1 MVLTPAAAERISA
14 LTPTLTPRPR
24 FHVTRKLVGVPKWPL
39 VLLTA
44 VYTINVSDQ
53 FLLSSMFP
61 LLKREFDLSDTALG
75 ILSGSYLISVTL
87 GTVPFGALAD
97 RYSRTRIIAWGTA
110 FWGITMIFT
119 GMASGFVML
128 LLGRMVLGLWDPC
141 DNPTS
146 QSLLADYYPVNQRS
160 KVMGIYQMGQLTG
173 FFLLPIGGL
182 MGQAWGW
189 RATFYFFAL
198 PAFVVA
204 LLSWRLQEPVRGVQE
219 RRHQRLQSDERTVIA
234 SRFQSLPIVDAYK
247 HILRCRSYTASLVSS
262 AVGSLFF
269 GGIGVWTPT
278 FLIRY
283 HDLDIAEATT
293 AISVVA
299 VGGLVGV
306 LTAGNLADFLT
317 HSGYLS
323 ARIGVAGIARLISA
337 PLFFAA
343 FWVSYT
349 PLMLLLLSFGALFLV
364 AAIPPLNAARV
375 DVLHP
380 DLRGRGTSLDA
391 VTQSLASAASP
402 VIYGI
407 IADASDLRTAYMTL
421 IPLVALAGLILM
433 TFALASYQRD
443 EQAVQA
449 MVRRD
454 HDRHVARLAGDGQEP
469 GEPVQQAT
477 ASAGA
482 ESGAGTGEPEAQPD
496 AAASSEG
503 TEPLL
508 RIEALDFS
516 YGPIQVL
523 FGIDMTIPQGGCHA
537 LVGRNGVGKT
547 TLLANIGGLLHAQS
561 GQMFLRDQDLVGI
574 PPEQRARLGI
584 TLMAAG
590 QSIFPSLS
598 VRDNL
603 WFGGYHFAG
612 TEDLVD
618 ERLERGPRGVPRP
631 RPEARSA
638 SRNPLRRR
646 AADGGPRPRPG
657 GRPRPAAD
665 RRTES
670 RPGSDRDRGA
680 PRGGGAHRRS
690 GHDDPAR
697 GAVDRGGAVGGRHGA
712 VHGPG
717 PGERTRARL
726 RPRCRRS
733 WRSGCWR
740 ATNEHPSCGLRT
752 RHRRRACWAGPGERV
767 RARHRRGCWT
777 PVRRRPDGCW
787 DRGGTSGPGVRSSGC
802 SSPRASWWVW
812 CWASAT
818 STTGRSS
825 TWESRGSGSRD

>member
-1 MVLTPAAAERISA
+1 MVLTPAAVERISA
-14 LTPTLTPRPR
+14 LTPSLTPRPK
-24 FHVTRKLVGVPKWPL
+24 FHVTRKLVGVAKWPL

-61 LLKREFDLSDTALG
+61 LLKREFGMSDTALG

-87 GTVPFGALAD
+87 GTVPFGSLAD

-110 FWGITMIFT
+110 AWGITMIFT
-119 GMASGFVML
+119 GLASGFFML

-160 KVMGIYQMGQLTG
+160 KVMGIYQTGQLTG

-189 RATFYFFAL
+189 RATFFFFAL

-204 LLSWRLQEPVRGVQE
+204 LLSWRLPEPVRGIQE
-219 RRHQRLQSDERTVIA
+219 RRHQRLETDESTVIA
-234 SRFQSLPIVDAYK
+234 SQYQSLPVMAAYQ

-283 HDLDIAEATT
+283 HDLDVAEATT
-293 AISVVA
+293 ALSVVA

-317 HSGYLS
+317 HSGYTS
-323 ARIGVAGIARLISA
+323 ARIGVAGICRLISA
-337 PLFFAA
+337 PLFMAA
-343 FWVSYT
+343 FLVGYT
-349 PLMLLLLSFGALFLV
+349 PLMLVLLAFGALFLV

-402 VIYGI
+402 VIYGV
-407 IADASDLRTAYMTL
+407 IADASDLRTAYVLL
-421 IPLVALAGLILM
+421 IPLAALAGLILM
-433 TFALASYQRD
+433 TFALASYRRD

-449 MVRRD
+449 MVR
-454 HDRHVARLAGDGQEP
+454 HEHGLHVARLAAAAEHP
-469 GEPVQQAT
+469 AET
-477 ASAGA
+477 AGA
-482 ESGAGTGEPEAQPD
+482 DQSAPAVSAQAESAAADADDPEPRPEA
-496 AAASSEG
+496 AAFAPG
-503 TEPLL
+503 AEPLL
-508 RIEALDFS
+508 QIEALDFS

-523 FGIDMTIPQGGCHA
+523 FGIDLTVPQGGCHA

-561 GQMFLRDQDLVGI
+561 GQMFFRGQDLVGI
-574 PPEQRARLGI
+574 PPEQRAKLGI

-603 WFGGYHFAG
+603 WFGAYPFAG
-612 TEDLVD
+612 SQSLVTA
-618 ERLERGPRGVPRP
+618 RLGEVLDVFPALGPRLDQRAGTLSGGEQQMVALGRALVAGPDLLLIDELSLGLAPTVTVELLKVVERIAGLGTTILLVEQSIGV
-631 RPEARSA
+631 ALSV
-638 SRNPLRRR
+638 
-646 AADGGPRPRPG
+646 ADSVFFMDR
-657 GRPRPAAD
+657 GRVSELGPAAD
-665 RRTES
+665 L
-670 RPGSDRDRGA
+670 DADA
-680 PRGGGAHRRS
+680 LAHR
-690 GHDDPAR
+690 
-697 GAVDRGGAVGGRHGA
+697 
-712 VHGPG
+712 
-717 PGERTRARL
+717 L
-726 RPRCRRS
+726 
-733 WRSGCWR
+733 
-740 ATNEHPSCGLRT
+740 L
-752 RHRRRACWAGPGERV
+752 
-767 RARHRRGCWT
+767 
-777 PVRRRPDGCW
+777 
-787 DRGGTSGPGVRSSGC
+787 
-802 SSPRASWWVW
+802 
-812 CWASAT
+812 
-818 STTGRSS
+818 
-825 TWESRGSGSRD
+825 ESHE

>member
-14 LTPTLTPRPR
+14 LTPALTPRPK

-61 LLKREFDLSDTALG
+61 LLKREFGLSDTALG

-119 GMASGFVML
+119 GMASGFIML

-189 RATFYFFAL
+189 RATFFFFAL
-198 PAFVVA
+198 PAFAVA
-204 LLSWRLQEPVRGVQE
+204 LLSWRLPEPVRGIQE
-219 RRHQRLQSDERTVIA
+219 RRHQRLEADERTVIA
-234 SRFQSLPIVDAYK
+234 SRYQNITVVDAYK
-247 HILRCRSYTASLVSS
+247 VILRCRSYTASLVSS
-262 AVGSLFF
+262 TVGSLFF

-283 HDLDIAEATT
+283 HDLDVAEATT
-293 AISVVA
+293 ALSLVA

-317 HSGYLS
+317 HSGYTS

-337 PLFFAA
+337 PLFIAA
-343 FWVSYT
+343 FLVSYT
-349 PLMLLLLSFGALFLV
+349 PLMLVLLSFGALFLV

-421 IPLVALAGLILM
+421 IPLAAVAGLILI
-433 TFALASYQRD
+433 TFALASYRRD

-449 MVRRD
+449 MVREE
-454 HDRHVARLAGDGQEP
+454 HTLHVARLAEA
-469 GEPVQQAT
+469 GETAGRAATGPPT
-477 ASAGA
+477 ASGA
-482 ESGAGTGEPEAQPD
+482 APTGESETDAPVAGTA
-496 AAASSEG
+496 
-503 TEPLL
+503 EPLL
-508 RIEALDFS
+508 RIESLDFS

-523 FGIDMTIPQGGCHA
+523 FGVDMTLPEGGCHA

-547 TLLANIGGLLHAQS
+547 TLLANVGGLLHAQS
-561 GQMFLRDQDLVGI
+561 GQMFFRDQDLVGI
-574 PPEQRARLGI
+574 PPEQRAKLGI

-598 VRDNL
+598 VSDNL
-603 WFGGYHFAG
+603 WFGAYPFAG
-612 TEDLVD
+612 SQSLVTERMDEVLDVFPALGRRLDQRAGTLSGGEQQMVALGRALVAGPDLLLID
-618 ERLERGPRGVPRP
+618 ELSLGLAPTVTVELLEVVERISALGTTILLVEQSIGV
-631 RPEARSA
+631 ALSV
-638 SRNPLRRR
+638 
-646 AADGGPRPRPG
+646 AD
-657 GRPRPAAD
+657 
-665 RRTES
+665 S
-670 RPGSDRDRGA
+670 VFFMDRG
-680 PRGGGAHRRS
+680 RVS
-690 GHDDPAR
+690 DL
-697 GAVDRGGAVGGRHGA
+697 
-712 VHGPG
+712 GP
-717 PGERTRARL
+717 
-726 RPRCRRS
+726 
-733 WRSGCWR
+733 
-740 ATNEHPSCGLRT
+740 
-752 RHRRRACWAGPGERV
+752 
-767 RARHRRGCWT
+767 
-777 PVRRRPDGCW
+777 
-787 DRGGTSGPGVRSSGC
+787 
-802 SSPRASWWVW
+802 
-812 CWASAT
+812 ASALDADALAL
-818 STTGRSS
+818 RLL
-825 TWESRGSGSRD
+825 ESHE

>member
-1 MVLTPAAAERISA
+1 MVLTPAAVERVSA
-14 LTPTLTPRPR
+14 LTPTLTPRPK

-61 LLKREFDLSDTALG
+61 LLKREFGLSDTALG

-110 FWGITMIFT
+110 FWGVTMIFT
-119 GMASGFVML
+119 GMAGGFVML

-204 LLSWRLQEPVRGVQE
+204 LLSWRLPEPVRGVQE
-219 RRHQRLQSDERTVIA
+219 RRHQRLESDESTVIA
-234 SRFQSLPIVDAYK
+234 SRYQNFPIVEAYK

-283 HDLDIAEATT
+283 HDLDIAEATA

-337 PLFFAA
+337 PLFLAA
-343 FWVSYT
+343 FLVSYT

-407 IADASDLRTAYMTL
+407 IADASDLRTAYITL

-433 TFALASYQRD
+433 TFALASYRRD

-449 MVRRD
+449 MVR
-454 HDRHVARLAGDGQEP
+454 HEHSLHVARLAAASEEPGQPVAVAEPEPSPGAATDEPEPERQEP
-469 GEPVQQAT
+469 
-477 ASAGA
+477 ASPG
-482 ESGAGTGEPEAQPD
+482 D
-496 AAASSEG
+496 A
-503 TEPLL
+503 EPLL
-508 RIEALDFS
+508 KIESLDFS
-516 YGPIQVL
+516 YGSIQVL
-523 FGIDMTIPQGGCHA
+523 FGIDMTLPQGGCHA

-561 GQMFLRDQDLVGI
+561 GRMFFRDQDLVGI
-574 PPEQRARLGI
+574 PPEQRAKLGI

-590 QSIFPSLS
+590 HSIFPSLN

-603 WFGGYHFAG
+603 WFGAYPFSGSQDLIDQRLEEVLRIFPALSQRLGQRAG
-612 TEDLVD
+612 TLSGGEQQMVALGRALVAGPDLLLID
-618 ERLERGPRGVPRP
+618 ELSLGLAPTVTEELLKVVERIAEVGTTILLVEQSIGVALSVADTVLFMDRGRVS
-631 RPEARSA
+631 E
-638 SRNPLRRR
+638 L
-646 AADGGPRPRPG
+646 G
-657 GRPRPAAD
+657 PAAD
-665 RRTES
+665 LDADALALRLLES
-670 RPGSDRDRGA
+670 
-680 PRGGGAHRRS
+680 H
-690 GHDDPAR
+690 
-697 GAVDRGGAVGGRHGA
+697 
-712 VHGPG
+712 
-717 PGERTRARL
+717 E
-726 RPRCRRS
+726 
-733 WRSGCWR
+733 
-740 ATNEHPSCGLRT
+740 
-752 RHRRRACWAGPGERV
+752 
-767 RARHRRGCWT
+767 
-777 PVRRRPDGCW
+777 
-787 DRGGTSGPGVRSSGC
+787 
-802 SSPRASWWVW
+802 
-812 CWASAT
+812 
-818 STTGRSS
+818 
-825 TWESRGSGSRD
+825 

>member
-1 MVLTPAAAERISA
+1 MVLTPAAVERISA
-14 LTPTLTPRPR
+14 LTPTLTPRPK
-24 FHVTRKLVGVPKWPL
+24 FHVTRKLVGVAKWPL

-61 LLKREFDLSDTALG
+61 LLKREFGMSDTALG

-97 RYSRTRIIAWGTA
+97 RYDRTRIIAWGTA
-110 FWGITMIFT
+110 AWGITMIFT
-119 GMASGFVML
+119 GLASGFFML

-160 KVMGIYQMGQLTG
+160 KVMGIYQTGQLTG

-189 RATFYFFAL
+189 RATFFFFAL

-204 LLSWRLQEPVRGVQE
+204 LLSWRLPEPVRGIQE
-219 RRHQRLQSDERTVIA
+219 RRHQRLEADESTVIA
-234 SRFQSLPIVDAYK
+234 SEYQSIPVMAAYQ

-283 HDLDIAEATT
+283 HDLDVAEATT
-293 AISVVA
+293 ALSVVA

-317 HSGYLS
+317 HSGYTS
-323 ARIGVAGIARLISA
+323 ARIGVAGICRLISA
-337 PLFFAA
+337 PLFMAA
-343 FWVSYT
+343 FLVGYT
-349 PLMLLLLSFGALFLV
+349 PLMLVLLAFGALFLV

-402 VIYGI
+402 VIYGV
-407 IADASDLRTAYMTL
+407 IADASDLRTAYVLL
-421 IPLVALAGLILM
+421 IPLAALAGLILM
-433 TFALASYQRD
+433 TFALASYRRD

-449 MVRRD
+449 MVR
-454 HDRHVARLAGDGQEP
+454 HEHGLHVARQ
-469 GEPVQQAT
+469 
-477 ASAGA
+477 A
-482 ESGAGTGEPEAQPD
+482 ESAAADADDPEPRPE
-496 AAASSEG
+496 AAASAEG
-503 TEPLL
+503 AEPLL
-508 RIEALDFS
+508 QIEALDFS

-523 FGIDMTIPQGGCHA
+523 FGIDLTVPQGGCHA

-561 GQMFLRDQDLVGI
+561 GQMFFRGQDLVGI
-574 PPEQRARLGI
+574 PPEQRAKLGI

-603 WFGGYHFAG
+603 WFGAYPFAG
-612 TEDLVD
+612 SQGLVTA
-618 ERLERGPRGVPRP
+618 RLQEVLDVFPALGPRLDQRAGTLSGGEQQMVALGRALVAGPDLLLIDELSLGLAPTVTVELLKVVERIAGLGTTILLVEQSIGV
-631 RPEARSA
+631 ALSV
-638 SRNPLRRR
+638 
-646 AADGGPRPRPG
+646 ADSVFFMDR
-657 GRPRPAAD
+657 GRVSELGPAAD
-665 RRTES
+665 L
-670 RPGSDRDRGA
+670 DADA
-680 PRGGGAHRRS
+680 LAHR
-690 GHDDPAR
+690 
-697 GAVDRGGAVGGRHGA
+697 
-712 VHGPG
+712 
-717 PGERTRARL
+717 L
-726 RPRCRRS
+726 
-733 WRSGCWR
+733 
-740 ATNEHPSCGLRT
+740 L
-752 RHRRRACWAGPGERV
+752 
-767 RARHRRGCWT
+767 
-777 PVRRRPDGCW
+777 
-787 DRGGTSGPGVRSSGC
+787 
-802 SSPRASWWVW
+802 
-812 CWASAT
+812 
-818 STTGRSS
+818 
-825 TWESRGSGSRD
+825 ESHE

>member
-14 LTPTLTPRPR
+14 LTPALTPRPK

-61 LLKREFDLSDTALG
+61 LLKREFGLSDTALG

-119 GMASGFVML
+119 GMASGFIML

-189 RATFYFFAL
+189 RATFFFFAL
-198 PAFVVA
+198 PAFAVA
-204 LLSWRLQEPVRGVQE
+204 LLSWRLPEPVRGIQE
-219 RRHQRLQSDERTVIA
+219 RRHQRLEADERTVIA
-234 SRFQSLPIVDAYK
+234 SRYQNVTVVDAYK
-247 HILRCRSYTASLVSS
+247 VILRCRSYTASLVSS

-283 HDLDIAEATT
+283 HDLDVAEATT
-293 AISVVA
+293 ALSLVA

-317 HSGYLS
+317 HSGYTS

-337 PLFFAA
+337 PLFIAA
-343 FWVSYT
+343 FLVGYT

-407 IADASDLRTAYMTL
+407 IADASDLRTAYMML
-421 IPLVALAGLILM
+421 IPLAAVAGLILM
-433 TFALASYQRD
+433 TFALASYRRD

-449 MVRRD
+449 MVRD
-454 HDRHVARLAGDGQEP
+454 EHAVHVARLAEA
-469 GEPVQQAT
+469 GET
-477 ASAGA
+477 AVRPALGPRPASGGAPADESA
-482 ESGAGTGEPEAQPD
+482 PD
-496 AAASSEG
+496 AAPAEAA
-503 TEPLL
+503 EPLL

-523 FGIDMTIPQGGCHA
+523 FGVDMTVPEGGCHA

-547 TLLANIGGLLHAQS
+547 TLLANVGGLLHAQS
-561 GQMFLRDQDLVGI
+561 GQMFFRDQDLVGI
-574 PPEQRARLGI
+574 PPEQRAKLGI

-603 WFGGYHFAG
+603 WFGAYPFAG
-612 TEDLVD
+612 SQSLVTERMDEVLDVFPALGQRLDQRAGTLSGGEQQMVALGRALVAGPDLLLID
-618 ERLERGPRGVPRP
+618 ELSLGLAPTVTVELLEVVERIAALGTTILLVEQSIGV
-631 RPEARSA
+631 ALSV
-638 SRNPLRRR
+638 
-646 AADGGPRPRPG
+646 AD
-657 GRPRPAAD
+657 
-665 RRTES
+665 S
-670 RPGSDRDRGA
+670 VFFMDRG
-680 PRGGGAHRRS
+680 RVS
-690 GHDDPAR
+690 DL
-697 GAVDRGGAVGGRHGA
+697 
-712 VHGPG
+712 GP
-717 PGERTRARL
+717 
-726 RPRCRRS
+726 
-733 WRSGCWR
+733 
-740 ATNEHPSCGLRT
+740 
-752 RHRRRACWAGPGERV
+752 
-767 RARHRRGCWT
+767 
-777 PVRRRPDGCW
+777 
-787 DRGGTSGPGVRSSGC
+787 
-802 SSPRASWWVW
+802 
-812 CWASAT
+812 ASALDADALAL
-818 STTGRSS
+818 RLL
-825 TWESRGSGSRD
+825 ESHE

>member
-1 MVLTPAAAERISA
+1 VLTPAAAERISS
-14 LTPTLTPRPR
+14 LTPALTPRPR
-24 FHVTRKLVGVPKWPL
+24 FHVTRKLVGVAKWPL

-61 LLKREFDLSDTALG
+61 LLKREFGLSDTALG

-119 GMASGFVML
+119 GMASGFIML

-189 RATFYFFAL
+189 RATFFFFAL
-198 PAFVVA
+198 PAFAVA
-204 LLSWRLQEPVRGVQE
+204 LLSWRLPEPVRGIQE
-219 RRHQRLQSDERTVIA
+219 RRHQRLEADESTVIA
-234 SRFQSLPIVDAYK
+234 SKYQNVTVMDAYRV
-247 HILRCRSYTASLVSS
+247 ILRCRSYTASLVSS
-262 AVGSLFF
+262 TVGSLFF

-283 HDLDIAEATT
+283 HDLDVAEATT
-293 AISVVA
+293 ALSLVA

-317 HSGYLS
+317 HSGYTS

-337 PLFFAA
+337 PLFIAA
-343 FWVSYT
+343 FLVSYT
-349 PLMLLLLSFGALFLV
+349 PLMLVLLSFGALFLV

-407 IADASDLRTAYMTL
+407 IADASDLRTAYMVL
-421 IPLVALAGLILM
+421 IPLAAVAGLILM
-433 TFALASYQRD
+433 TFALASYRRD
-443 EQAVQA
+443 EQAVQT
-449 MVRRD
+449 MVRD
-454 HDRHVARLAGDGQEP
+454 EHAQHIAGLAEA
-469 GEPVQQAT
+469 GE
-477 ASAGA
+477 SAGL
-482 ESGAGTGEPEAQPD
+482 SVVGQP
-496 AAASSEG
+496 ASSEASG
-503 TEPLL
+503 ADESQADADDADAAEEAQPLL

-523 FGIDMTIPQGGCHA
+523 FGVDLTVPEGGCHA

-574 PPEQRARLGI
+574 PPEQRAKLGI

-598 VRDNL
+598 VSDNL
-603 WFGGYHFAG
+603 WVGAYPFAG
-612 TEDLVD
+612 SQSLVTERMEEVLDVFPALGQRLDQRAGTLSGGEQQMVALGRALVAGPDLLLID
-618 ERLERGPRGVPRP
+618 ELSLGLAPTVTVELLEVVERISGLGTTILLVEQSIGV
-631 RPEARSA
+631 ALSV
-638 SRNPLRRR
+638 
-646 AADGGPRPRPG
+646 AD
-657 GRPRPAAD
+657 
-665 RRTES
+665 S
-670 RPGSDRDRGA
+670 VFFMDRG
-680 PRGGGAHRRS
+680 RVS
-690 GHDDPAR
+690 DL
-697 GAVDRGGAVGGRHGA
+697 
-712 VHGPG
+712 GP
-717 PGERTRARL
+717 
-726 RPRCRRS
+726 
-733 WRSGCWR
+733 
-740 ATNEHPSCGLRT
+740 
-752 RHRRRACWAGPGERV
+752 
-767 RARHRRGCWT
+767 
-777 PVRRRPDGCW
+777 
-787 DRGGTSGPGVRSSGC
+787 
-802 SSPRASWWVW
+802 
-812 CWASAT
+812 ASALDADALAL
-818 STTGRSS
+818 RLL
-825 TWESRGSGSRD
+825 ESHE

>member
-1 MVLTPAAAERISA
+1 MLVTPATTERISS
-14 LTPTLTPRPR
+14 LTPTLTPRPK
-24 FHVTRKLVGVPKWPL
+24 FHVTRKLVGVAKWPL

-61 LLKREFDLSDTALG
+61 LLKREFGLSDTALG

-110 FWGITMIFT
+110 AWGVTMIFT
-119 GMASGFVML
+119 GLASGFVML

-182 MGQAWGW
+182 MGEAWGW
-189 RATFYFFAL
+189 RATFFFFAL

-204 LLSWRLQEPVRGVQE
+204 LLSWRLPEPVRGIQE
-219 RRHQRLQSDERTVIA
+219 RRHQRLESDESAVIW
-234 SRFQSLPIVDAYK
+234 SRYQNVPVTEAYRV
-247 HILRCRSYTASLVSS
+247 ILRCRSYTASLVSS

-293 AISVVA
+293 ALSVVA

-317 HSGYLS
+317 HSGYTS
-323 ARIGVAGIARLISA
+323 ARIGVAGVARLISA
-337 PLFFAA
+337 PLFIAA
-343 FWVSYT
+343 FLVGYT
-349 PLMLLLLSFGALFLV
+349 PLMLVLLSFGALFLV

-402 VIYGI
+402 VIYGM
-407 IADASDLRTAYMTL
+407 IADASDLRTAYMVL
-421 IPLVALAGLILM
+421 IPLAAVAGLILM
-433 TFALASYQRD
+433 TFALASYRRD
-443 EQAVQA
+443 EQAVQE
-449 MVRRD
+449 MVRRE
-454 HDRHVARLAGDGQEP
+454 HALHLAGLTEAP
-469 GEPVQQAT
+469 PV
-477 ASAGA
+477 A
-482 ESGAGTGEPEAQPD
+482 ENTGSPPAEGRRPDPTPDEEDKPEAGIDVD
-496 AAASSEG
+496 AGDEV
-503 TEPLL
+503 LL
-508 RIEALDFS
+508 HIEELDFS

-523 FGIDMTIPQGGCHA
+523 FGVDMALPEGGCHA

-561 GQMFLRDQDLVGI
+561 GRMFFRDQDLVGI
-574 PPEQRARLGI
+574 PPEQRAKLGI

-590 QSIFPSLS
+590 QSMFGSLS

-603 WFGGYHFAG
+603 WFGAYPFAG
-612 TEDLVD
+612 SQDLVK
-618 ERLERGPRGVPRP
+618 ERLEEVLDVFPALGRRLEQRAGTLSGGEQQMVALGRALVAGPELLLIDELSLGLAPTVTAELLKVVEDIAGLGTTILLVEQSIGVALSVADTVFFMDRGQL
-631 RPEARSA
+631 SA
-638 SRNPLRRR
+638 L
-646 AADGGPRPRPG
+646 G
-657 GRPRPAAD
+657 PAAALD
-665 RRTES
+665 ADEL
-670 RPGSDRDRGA
+670 
-680 PRGGGAHRRS
+680 AHR
-690 GHDDPAR
+690 
-697 GAVDRGGAVGGRHGA
+697 
-712 VHGPG
+712 
-717 PGERTRARL
+717 L
-726 RPRCRRS
+726 
-733 WRSGCWR
+733 
-740 ATNEHPSCGLRT
+740 L
-752 RHRRRACWAGPGERV
+752 
-767 RARHRRGCWT
+767 
-777 PVRRRPDGCW
+777 
-787 DRGGTSGPGVRSSGC
+787 
-802 SSPRASWWVW
+802 
-812 CWASAT
+812 
-818 STTGRSS
+818 
-825 TWESRGSGSRD
+825 ESHE

>member
-1 MVLTPAAAERISA
+1 MVLTPAAAERVSA
-14 LTPTLTPRPR
+14 LTPTLTPRPK

-61 LLKREFDLSDTALG
+61 LLKREFGLSDTALG

-110 FWGITMIFT
+110 FWGVTMIFT
-119 GMASGFVML
+119 GMASGFFML

-160 KVMGIYQMGQLTG
+160 KVMGIYQMGQLVG

-189 RATFYFFAL
+189 RATFFFFAL

-204 LLSWRLQEPVRGVQE
+204 LLSWRLPEPVRGVQE
-219 RRHQRLQSDERTVIA
+219 RRHQRLESDESTVIA
-234 SRFQSLPIVDAYK
+234 SKLQGLSIADAYK

-283 HDLDIAEATT
+283 HDLDIAEAST
-293 AISVVA
+293 AIIVVA
-299 VGGLVGV
+299 LGGLVGV

-317 HSGYLS
+317 QSGYLS
-323 ARIGVAGIARLISA
+323 ARIGVAGIARVISA
-337 PLFFAA
+337 PLFMAA
-343 FWVSYT
+343 FLVSYT
-349 PLMLLLLSFGALFLV
+349 PLMLLLFSFGALFLV
-364 AAIPPLNAARV
+364 GALPPLNAARV

-407 IADASDLRTAYMTL
+407 IADASDLRTAYLTL
-421 IPLVALAGLILM
+421 IPLAALAGLILL
-433 TFALASYQRD
+433 TFALASYRRD
-443 EQAVQA
+443 EQAVQEL
-449 MVRRD
+449 VRHD
-454 HDRHVARLAGDGQEP
+454 HARHVARLTGDDQELE
-469 GEPVQQAT
+469 EPVPM
-477 ASAGA
+477 ASHG
-482 ESGAGTGEPEAQPD
+482 SDPGAGTAQPLTGDHD
-496 AAASSEG
+496 AAASAEG
-503 TEPLL
+503 VESLL
-508 RIEALDFS
+508 RIEGLDFS

-523 FGIDMTIPQGGCHA
+523 FGIDMTLPQGGCHA

-561 GQMFLRDQDLVGI
+561 GQMFLRDQDLIGI

-612 TEDLVD
+612 SEGLVD
-618 ERLERGPRGVPRP
+618 DRLDEVLEVFPALGQRLGQRAGTLSGGEQQMVALGRALVAGPDLLLIDELSLGLAPTVTVELLEVVERIAGLGTTILLVEQSIGVALSVADTVLFMDRGRVSELG
-631 RPEARSA
+631 
-638 SRNPLRRR
+638 
-646 AADGGPRPRPG
+646 
-657 GRPRPAAD
+657 PAAELD
-665 RRTES
+665 ADALALRLLES
-670 RPGSDRDRGA
+670 
-680 PRGGGAHRRS
+680 H
-690 GHDDPAR
+690 
-697 GAVDRGGAVGGRHGA
+697 
-712 VHGPG
+712 
-717 PGERTRARL
+717 E
-726 RPRCRRS
+726 
-733 WRSGCWR
+733 
-740 ATNEHPSCGLRT
+740 
-752 RHRRRACWAGPGERV
+752 
-767 RARHRRGCWT
+767 
-777 PVRRRPDGCW
+777 
-787 DRGGTSGPGVRSSGC
+787 
-802 SSPRASWWVW
+802 
-812 CWASAT
+812 
-818 STTGRSS
+818 
-825 TWESRGSGSRD
+825 

>member
-1 MVLTPAAAERISA
+1 MVLTPAATERISA
-14 LTPTLTPRPR
+14 LTPTLTPRPK

-61 LLKREFDLSDTALG
+61 LLKREFDMSDTALG

-110 FWGITMIFT
+110 AWGITMIFT
-119 GMASGFVML
+119 GLASGFLML

-189 RATFYFFAL
+189 RATFFFFAL
-198 PAFVVA
+198 PAFAVA
-204 LLSWRLQEPVRGVQE
+204 LLSWRLPEPVRGIQE
-219 RRHQRLQSDERTVIA
+219 RRSQRLEADESAVIA
-234 SRFQSLPIVDAYK
+234 SQYQTIPVMVAYK
-247 HILRCRSYTASLVSS
+247 HILRVRSYTASLVSS

-283 HDLDIAEATT
+283 HDLDVAEAT
-293 AISVVA
+293 AALSLVA

-317 HSGYLS
+317 HSGYTS
-323 ARIGVAGIARLISA
+323 ARIGVAGISRLISA
-337 PLFFAA
+337 PLFIAA
-343 FWVSYT
+343 FLVGYT
-349 PLMLLLLSFGALFLV
+349 PLMLILLAFGALFLV

-391 VTQSLASAASP
+391 VTQSLSSAASP

-407 IADASDLRTAYMTL
+407 IADASDLRTAYLVL
-421 IPLVALAGLILM
+421 IPLVALAGLILL
-433 TFALASYQRD
+433 TFALASYRRD
-443 EQAVQA
+443 ERAVQE
-449 MVRRD
+449 MVR
-454 HDRHVARLAGDGQEP
+454 HEHAMHVASLAEA
-469 GEPVQQAT
+469 GEKPAET
-477 ASAGA
+477 AREDQPAPAAGPRPEA
-482 ESGAGTGEPEAQPD
+482 VAADAGEPEPQPE
-496 AAASSEG
+496 AAASADE

-508 RIEALDFS
+508 QIEALDFS

-523 FGIDMTIPQGGCHA
+523 FGIDLTVPAGGCHA

-561 GQMFLRDQDLVGI
+561 GLMFFRGQDLVGI

-603 WFGGYHFAG
+603 WFGAYPFAG
-612 TEDLVD
+612 TQSLVGQRLDEVLDVFPALGQRLDQRAGTLSGGEQQMVALGRALVAGPDLLLID
-618 ERLERGPRGVPRP
+618 ELSLGLAPTVTAELLKVVERISNLGTTILLVEQSIGVALSVADTVFFMDRGRVS
-631 RPEARSA
+631 E
-638 SRNPLRRR
+638 L
-646 AADGGPRPRPG
+646 G
-657 GRPRPAAD
+657 PAAALD
-665 RRTES
+665 ANALALRLLES
-670 RPGSDRDRGA
+670 
-680 PRGGGAHRRS
+680 H
-690 GHDDPAR
+690 
-697 GAVDRGGAVGGRHGA
+697 
-712 VHGPG
+712 
-717 PGERTRARL
+717 E
-726 RPRCRRS
+726 
-733 WRSGCWR
+733 
-740 ATNEHPSCGLRT
+740 
-752 RHRRRACWAGPGERV
+752 
-767 RARHRRGCWT
+767 
-777 PVRRRPDGCW
+777 
-787 DRGGTSGPGVRSSGC
+787 
-802 SSPRASWWVW
+802 
-812 CWASAT
+812 
-818 STTGRSS
+818 
-825 TWESRGSGSRD
+825 

>member
-14 LTPTLTPRPR
+14 LTPALTPRPK

-61 LLKREFDLSDTALG
+61 LLKREFGLSDTALG

-97 RYSRTRIIAWGTA
+97 HYSRTRIIAWGTA

-119 GMASGFVML
+119 GMASGFIML

-189 RATFYFFAL
+189 RATFFFFAL
-198 PAFVVA
+198 PAFAVA
-204 LLSWRLQEPVRGVQE
+204 LLSWRLPEPVRGIQE
-219 RRHQRLQSDERTVIA
+219 RRHQRLEADESTVIA
-234 SRFQSLPIVDAYK
+234 SRYQNVTVVDAYK
-247 HILRCRSYTASLVSS
+247 VILRCRSYTASLVSS

-283 HDLDIAEATT
+283 HDLDVAEATT
-293 AISVVA
+293 ALSLVA

-317 HSGYLS
+317 HSGYTS

-337 PLFFAA
+337 PLFIAA
-343 FWVSYT
+343 FLVGYT

-407 IADASDLRTAYMTL
+407 IADASDLRTAYMML
-421 IPLVALAGLILM
+421 IPLAAVAGLILM
-433 TFALASYQRD
+433 TFALASYRRD

-449 MVRRD
+449 MVRD
-454 HDRHVARLAGDGQEP
+454 EHALHVARLAEAGETAVRPATGQSKGQRPASGGAPADESEP
-469 GEPVQQAT
+469 G
-477 ASAGA
+477 
-482 ESGAGTGEPEAQPD
+482 
-496 AAASSEG
+496 AAPADPAD
-503 TEPLL
+503 PLL

-523 FGIDMTIPQGGCHA
+523 FGVDMTVPEGGCHA

-547 TLLANIGGLLHAQS
+547 TLLANVGGLLHAQS
-561 GQMFLRDQDLVGI
+561 GQMFFRDQDLVGI
-574 PPEQRARLGI
+574 PPEQRAKLGI

-603 WFGGYHFAG
+603 WFGAYPFAG
-612 TEDLVD
+612 SQSLVTERMDEVLDVFPALGRRLDQRAGTLSGGEQQMVALGRALVAGPDLLLIDDLSLGLAPTVTVELLEVV
-618 ERLERGPRGVPRP
+618 ERISGLGTTILLVEQSIGV
-631 RPEARSA
+631 ALSV
-638 SRNPLRRR
+638 
-646 AADGGPRPRPG
+646 AD
-657 GRPRPAAD
+657 
-665 RRTES
+665 S
-670 RPGSDRDRGA
+670 VLFMDRG
-680 PRGGGAHRRS
+680 RVS
-690 GHDDPAR
+690 DL
-697 GAVDRGGAVGGRHGA
+697 
-712 VHGPG
+712 GP
-717 PGERTRARL
+717 
-726 RPRCRRS
+726 
-733 WRSGCWR
+733 
-740 ATNEHPSCGLRT
+740 
-752 RHRRRACWAGPGERV
+752 
-767 RARHRRGCWT
+767 
-777 PVRRRPDGCW
+777 
-787 DRGGTSGPGVRSSGC
+787 
-802 SSPRASWWVW
+802 
-812 CWASAT
+812 ASALD
-818 STTGRSS
+818 GDALALRLL
-825 TWESRGSGSRD
+825 ESHE

>member
-1 MVLTPAAAERISA
+1 MVLTPAATERISA
-14 LTPTLTPRPR
+14 LTPTLTPRPK

-61 LLKREFDLSDTALG
+61 LLKREFDMSDTALG

-110 FWGITMIFT
+110 AWGITMIFT
-119 GMASGFVML
+119 GLASGFLML

-189 RATFYFFAL
+189 RATFFFFAL

-204 LLSWRLQEPVRGVQE
+204 LLSWRLPEPVRGIQE
-219 RRHQRLQSDERTVIA
+219 RRSQRLEADESTVIA
-234 SRFQSLPIVDAYK
+234 SKYQTIPVMVAYQD
-247 HILRCRSYTASLVSS
+247 ILRVRSYTASLVSS

-283 HDLDIAEATT
+283 HDLDVAEATT
-293 AISVVA
+293 ALSLVA
-299 VGGLVGV
+299 MGGLVGV

-317 HSGYLS
+317 HSGYSS
-323 ARIGVAGIARLISA
+323 ARIGVAGISRLISA
-337 PLFFAA
+337 PLFIAA
-343 FWVSYT
+343 FLVGYT
-349 PLMLLLLSFGALFLV
+349 PLMLILLAFGALFLV

-407 IADASDLRTAYMTL
+407 IADASDLRTAYMML
-421 IPLVALAGLILM
+421 IPLVALAGLILL
-433 TFALASYQRD
+433 TFALASYRRD
-443 EQAVQA
+443 ERAVQE
-449 MVRRD
+449 MVR
-454 HDRHVARLAGDGQEP
+454 HEHALHVASLADA
-469 GEPVQQAT
+469 GEKPAETGRADQPAP
-477 ASAGA
+477 AAGPQPEFA
-482 ESGAGTGEPEAQPD
+482 AADADEPEA
-496 AAASSEG
+496 AAVDEE

-508 RIEALDFS
+508 QIEALDFS

-523 FGIDMTIPQGGCHA
+523 FGIDLTVPVGGCHA

-561 GQMFLRDQDLVGI
+561 GLVYFRGQDLVGI
-574 PPEQRARLGI
+574 PPEQRAKLGI
-584 TLMAAG
+584 TLVAAG

-603 WFGGYHFAG
+603 WFGAYPFAG
-612 TEDLVD
+612 TQSLVGQ
-618 ERLERGPRGVPRP
+618 RLEEVLDVFPALGQRLDQRAGTLSGGEQQMVALGRALVAGPDLLLIDELSLGLAPTVTVELLKVVERIANLGTTILLVEQSIGVALSVADTVFLMDRGRVSELG
-631 RPEARSA
+631 
-638 SRNPLRRR
+638 
-646 AADGGPRPRPG
+646 
-657 GRPRPAAD
+657 PAAALD
-665 RRTES
+665 ANALALRLLES
-670 RPGSDRDRGA
+670 
-680 PRGGGAHRRS
+680 H
-690 GHDDPAR
+690 
-697 GAVDRGGAVGGRHGA
+697 
-712 VHGPG
+712 
-717 PGERTRARL
+717 E
-726 RPRCRRS
+726 
-733 WRSGCWR
+733 
-740 ATNEHPSCGLRT
+740 
-752 RHRRRACWAGPGERV
+752 
-767 RARHRRGCWT
+767 
-777 PVRRRPDGCW
+777 
-787 DRGGTSGPGVRSSGC
+787 
-802 SSPRASWWVW
+802 
-812 CWASAT
+812 
-818 STTGRSS
+818 
-825 TWESRGSGSRD
+825 

>member
-1 MVLTPAAAERISA
+1 MLVTPATTERISS
-14 LTPTLTPRPR
+14 LTPTLTPRPK
-24 FHVTRKLVGVPKWPL
+24 FHVTRKLVGVAKWPL

-61 LLKREFDLSDTALG
+61 LLKREFGLSDTALG

-110 FWGITMIFT
+110 AWGVTMIFT
-119 GMASGFVML
+119 GLASGFVML

-182 MGQAWGW
+182 MGEAWGW
-189 RATFYFFAL
+189 RATFFFFAL

-204 LLSWRLQEPVRGVQE
+204 LLSWRLPEPVRGVQE
-219 RRHQRLQSDERTVIA
+219 RRHQRLESDESAVIP
-234 SRFQSLPIVDAYK
+234 SRYQSIPVTEAYRV
-247 HILRCRSYTASLVSS
+247 ILRCRSYTASLVSS

-293 AISVVA
+293 ALSVVA

-317 HSGYLS
+317 HSGYTS
-323 ARIGVAGIARLISA
+323 ARIGVAGVARLISA
-337 PLFFAA
+337 PLFIAA
-343 FWVSYT
+343 FLVGYT
-349 PLMLLLLSFGALFLV
+349 PLMLVLLSFGALFLV

-402 VIYGI
+402 VIYGM
-407 IADASDLRTAYMTL
+407 IADASDLRTAYMVL
-421 IPLVALAGLILM
+421 IPLAAVAGLILM
-433 TFALASYQRD
+433 TFALAGYRRD
-443 EQAVQA
+443 EQAVQE
-449 MVRRD
+449 MVRRE
-454 HDRHVARLAGDGQEP
+454 HALHLAGLTA
-469 GEPVQQAT
+469 AT
-477 ASAGA
+477 QVAGNTGSLPA
-482 ESGAGTGEPEAQPD
+482 EGRRPDPTADDAGKPEAGIE
-496 AAASSEG
+496 AAEDD
-503 TEPLL
+503 EPLL
-508 RIEALDFS
+508 HIEELDFS

-523 FGIDMTIPQGGCHA
+523 FGVDMALPQGGCHA

-561 GQMFLRDQDLVGI
+561 GRMFFRDQDLVGI
-574 PPEQRARLGI
+574 PPEQRAKLGI

-590 QSIFPSLS
+590 QSMFGSLS

-603 WFGGYHFAG
+603 WFGAYPFAG
-612 TEDLVD
+612 SQDLVK
-618 ERLERGPRGVPRP
+618 ERLEEVLDVFPALGRRLEQRAGTLSGGEQQMVALGRALVAGPELLLIDELSLGLAPTVTAELLKVVEDIAGLGTTILLVEQSIGVALSVADTVFFMDRGQL
-631 RPEARSA
+631 SA
-638 SRNPLRRR
+638 L
-646 AADGGPRPRPG
+646 G
-657 GRPRPAAD
+657 PAAALD
-665 RRTES
+665 ADEL
-670 RPGSDRDRGA
+670 
-680 PRGGGAHRRS
+680 AHR
-690 GHDDPAR
+690 
-697 GAVDRGGAVGGRHGA
+697 
-712 VHGPG
+712 
-717 PGERTRARL
+717 L
-726 RPRCRRS
+726 
-733 WRSGCWR
+733 
-740 ATNEHPSCGLRT
+740 L
-752 RHRRRACWAGPGERV
+752 
-767 RARHRRGCWT
+767 
-777 PVRRRPDGCW
+777 
-787 DRGGTSGPGVRSSGC
+787 
-802 SSPRASWWVW
+802 
-812 CWASAT
+812 
-818 STTGRSS
+818 
-825 TWESRGSGSRD
+825 ESHE

>member
-1 MVLTPAAAERISA
+1 MVLTPAATERISA
-14 LTPTLTPRPR
+14 LTPTLTPRPK

-61 LLKREFDLSDTALG
+61 LLKRAFDMSDTALG

-110 FWGITMIFT
+110 AWGITMIFT
-119 GMASGFVML
+119 GLASGFLML

-189 RATFYFFAL
+189 RATFFFFAL

-204 LLSWRLQEPVRGVQE
+204 LLSWRLPEPVRGIQE
-219 RRHQRLQSDERTVIA
+219 RRNQRLEADERTVIA
-234 SRFQSLPIVDAYK
+234 SKYQTIPVMVAYK
-247 HILRCRSYTASLVSS
+247 DILRVRSYTASLVSS
-262 AVGSLFF
+262 AVGGLFF

-283 HDLDIAEATT
+283 HDLDVAEATT
-293 AISVVA
+293 ALSLVA

-317 HSGYLS
+317 HSGYTS
-323 ARIGVAGIARLISA
+323 ARISVAGISRLISA
-337 PLFFAA
+337 PLFIAA
-343 FWVSYT
+343 FLVGYT
-349 PLMLLLLSFGALFLV
+349 PLMLILLAFGALFLV
-364 AAIPPLNAARV
+364 AAIPPLNAARI

-391 VTQSLASAASP
+391 VTQSLSSAASP
-402 VIYGI
+402 VVYGI
-407 IADASDLRTAYMTL
+407 IADASDLRTAYMML
-421 IPLVALAGLILM
+421 IPLVALAGLILL
-433 TFALASYQRD
+433 TFALASYRRD
-443 EQAVQA
+443 ERAVQE
-449 MVRRD
+449 MVR
-454 HDRHVARLAGDGQEP
+454 HEHALHVASLAEA
-469 GEPVQQAT
+469 GEKPAET
-477 ASAGA
+477 AGA
-482 ESGAGTGEPEAQPD
+482 DQPAPAAGPQPEFAAADADEPEA
-496 AAASSEG
+496 AASAEE

-508 RIEALDFS
+508 QIEALDFS

-523 FGIDMTIPQGGCHA
+523 FGIDLTVPVGGCHA

-561 GQMFLRDQDLVGI
+561 GLVYFRGQDLVGI
-574 PPEQRARLGI
+574 PPEQRAKLGI

-603 WFGGYHFAG
+603 WFGAYPFAG
-612 TEDLVD
+612 AQSLV
-618 ERLERGPRGVPRP
+618 EQRLEEVLDVFPALSQRLDQRAGTLSGGEQQMVALGRALVAGPDLLLIDELSLGLAPTVTVELLKVVERIANLGTTILLVEQSIGVALSVADTVFFMDRGRVSELG
-631 RPEARSA
+631 
-638 SRNPLRRR
+638 
-646 AADGGPRPRPG
+646 
-657 GRPRPAAD
+657 PAAALD
-665 RRTES
+665 ANALALRLLES
-670 RPGSDRDRGA
+670 
-680 PRGGGAHRRS
+680 H
-690 GHDDPAR
+690 
-697 GAVDRGGAVGGRHGA
+697 
-712 VHGPG
+712 
-717 PGERTRARL
+717 E
-726 RPRCRRS
+726 
-733 WRSGCWR
+733 
-740 ATNEHPSCGLRT
+740 
-752 RHRRRACWAGPGERV
+752 
-767 RARHRRGCWT
+767 
-777 PVRRRPDGCW
+777 
-787 DRGGTSGPGVRSSGC
+787 
-802 SSPRASWWVW
+802 
-812 CWASAT
+812 
-818 STTGRSS
+818 
-825 TWESRGSGSRD
+825 

>member
-1 MVLTPAAAERISA
+1 MVLTPAATERISS
-14 LTPTLTPRPR
+14 LTPTLTPRPK
-24 FHVTRKLVGVPKWPL
+24 FHVTRKLVGVWKWPL

-61 LLKREFDLSDTALG
+61 LLKREFGLSDTALG

-110 FWGITMIFT
+110 AWGVTMIFT
-119 GMASGFVML
+119 GLASGFVML

-189 RATFYFFAL
+189 RATFFFFAL

-204 LLSWRLQEPVRGVQE
+204 LLSWRLPEPVRGVQE
-219 RRHQRLQSDERTVIA
+219 RRHQRLESDERAVIP
-234 SRFQSLPIVDAYK
+234 SRFQSIPVVDAYR

-293 AISVVA
+293 ALSVVA

-317 HSGYLS
+317 HAGYTS

-337 PLFFAA
+337 PLFMAA
-343 FWVSYT
+343 FLVGYT
-349 PLMLLLLSFGALFLV
+349 PLMLVLLSFGALFLV

-402 VIYGI
+402 VIYGM
-407 IADASDLRTAYMTL
+407 IADAADLRTAYMVL
-421 IPLVALAGLILM
+421 IPLAALAGLILM
-433 TFALASYQRD
+433 TFALASYRRD

-449 MVRRD
+449 MVRQE
-454 HDRHVARLAGDGQEP
+454 HAEHVAGLTGSAEPPAETAEAVEAPTPAGPRAEADP
-469 GEPVQQAT
+469 
-477 ASAGA
+477 AGA
-482 ESGAGTGEPEAQPD
+482 DESGSEVRD
-496 AAASSEG
+496 AARG
-503 TEPLL
+503 DPLL
-508 RIEALDFS
+508 HIEGLDFS

-523 FGIDMTIPQGGCHA
+523 FGIDMTLPEGGCHA

-561 GQMFLRDQDLVGI
+561 GRMFFRDQDLVGI
-574 PPEQRARLGI
+574 PPEQRAKLGI

-590 QSIFPSLS
+590 QSIFGSLS

-603 WFGGYHFAG
+603 WFGAYPFAG
-612 TEDLVD
+612 SSSLVGS
-618 ERLERGPRGVPRP
+618 RLEEVLDVFPALGSRLDQRAGTLSGGEQQMVALGRALVAGPDLLLIDELSLGLAPTVTAELLKVVERIAALGTTILLVEQSIGV
-631 RPEARSA
+631 ALSV
-638 SRNPLRRR
+638 
-646 AADGGPRPRPG
+646 AD
-657 GRPRPAAD
+657 
-665 RRTES
+665 S
-670 RPGSDRDRGA
+670 VFFMDRGRVSELGPA
-680 PRGGGAHRRS
+680 TALDADELAHR
-690 GHDDPAR
+690 
-697 GAVDRGGAVGGRHGA
+697 
-712 VHGPG
+712 
-717 PGERTRARL
+717 L
-726 RPRCRRS
+726 
-733 WRSGCWR
+733 
-740 ATNEHPSCGLRT
+740 L
-752 RHRRRACWAGPGERV
+752 
-767 RARHRRGCWT
+767 
-777 PVRRRPDGCW
+777 
-787 DRGGTSGPGVRSSGC
+787 
-802 SSPRASWWVW
+802 
-812 CWASAT
+812 
-818 STTGRSS
+818 
-825 TWESRGSGSRD
+825 ESQQ

>member
-1 MVLTPAAAERISA
+1 MLVTPATTERISS
-14 LTPTLTPRPR
+14 LTPTLTPRPK
-24 FHVTRKLVGVPKWPL
+24 FHVTRKLVGVAKWPL

-61 LLKREFDLSDTALG
+61 LLKREFGLSDTALG

-110 FWGITMIFT
+110 AWGVTMIFT
-119 GMASGFVML
+119 GLASGFLML

-182 MGQAWGW
+182 MGEAWGW
-189 RATFYFFAL
+189 RATFFFFAL

-204 LLSWRLQEPVRGVQE
+204 LLSWRLPEPVRGIQE
-219 RRHQRLQSDERTVIA
+219 RRHQRLESDESAVIW
-234 SRFQSLPIVDAYK
+234 SRYQSVPVTEAYRV
-247 HILRCRSYTASLVSS
+247 ILRCRSYTASLVSS

-293 AISVVA
+293 ALSVVA

-317 HSGYLS
+317 HSGYTS
-323 ARIGVAGIARLISA
+323 ARIGVAGVARLISA
-337 PLFFAA
+337 PLFIAA
-343 FWVSYT
+343 FLVGYT
-349 PLMLLLLSFGALFLV
+349 PLMLVLLSFGALFLV

-402 VIYGI
+402 VIYGV
-407 IADASDLRTAYMTL
+407 IADASDLRTAYMVL
-421 IPLVALAGLILM
+421 IPLAALAGLILM
-433 TFALASYQRD
+433 TFALASYRRD
-443 EQAVQA
+443 EQAVQE
-449 MVRRD
+449 MVRRE
-454 HDRHVARLAGDGQEP
+454 HAQHVAGLAEAGQVSET
-469 GEPVQQAT
+469 ETET
-477 ASAGA
+477 AGPRPAQTRRSDPAPDDA
-482 ESGAGTGEPEAQPD
+482 DKPEAGLEAD
-496 AAASSEG
+496 ARDG
-503 TEPLL
+503 PLL
-508 RIEALDFS
+508 QVEGLDFS

-523 FGIDMTIPQGGCHA
+523 FGVDMALPQGGCHA

-561 GQMFLRDQDLVGI
+561 GRMFFRDQDLVGI
-574 PPEQRARLGI
+574 PPEQRAKLGI

-590 QSIFPSLS
+590 QSMFGSLS

-603 WFGGYHFAG
+603 WFGAYPFAG
-612 TEDLVD
+612 SQNLVK
-618 ERLERGPRGVPRP
+618 ERLDEVLDVFPALGRRLEQRAGTLSGGEQQMVALGRALVAGPELLLIDELSLGLAPAVTAELLKVVKDISGLGTTILLVEQSIGVALSVADTVYFMDRGQ
-631 RPEARSA
+631 
-638 SRNPLRRR
+638 LR
-646 AADGGPRPRPG
+646 ALG
-657 GRPRPAAD
+657 PAAALD
-665 RRTES
+665 ADELARRLLES
-670 RPGSDRDRGA
+670 HA
-680 PRGGGAHRRS
+680 
-690 GHDDPAR
+690 
-697 GAVDRGGAVGGRHGA
+697 
-712 VHGPG
+712 
-717 PGERTRARL
+717 
-726 RPRCRRS
+726 
-733 WRSGCWR
+733 
-740 ATNEHPSCGLRT
+740 
-752 RHRRRACWAGPGERV
+752 
-767 RARHRRGCWT
+767 
-777 PVRRRPDGCW
+777 
-787 DRGGTSGPGVRSSGC
+787 
-802 SSPRASWWVW
+802 
-812 CWASAT
+812 
-818 STTGRSS
+818 
-825 TWESRGSGSRD
+825 